1 MNYAPIILTNAG
13 MGGQAALLST
23 IGLGSLKVVMTIL
36 AILQLETMGRR
47 PLLLCGSVLC
57 AVAMAMLGAAF
68 TPTPALASL
77 AVAGLVLFVG
87 AWSASFGPLGW
98 LLASELFPLPSHWQP
113 AAKRAAAALIGRAFD
128 EPAVVS
134 CRDAEEDGCDCRHN
148 CSAL

>member
-1 MNYAPIILTNAG
+1 
-13 MGGQAALLST
+13 
-23 IGLGSLKVVMTIL
+23 MTIL

-68 TPTPALASL
+68 TPVPALASL

-98 LLASELFPLPSHWQP
+98 LLASELFPDGT
-113 AAKRAAAALIGRAFD
+113 RGRAMTMVSTINWI
-128 EPAVVS
+128 ANLVVS
-134 CRDAEEDGCDCRHN
+134 LTFLTIADAILCKTG
-148 CSAL
+148 